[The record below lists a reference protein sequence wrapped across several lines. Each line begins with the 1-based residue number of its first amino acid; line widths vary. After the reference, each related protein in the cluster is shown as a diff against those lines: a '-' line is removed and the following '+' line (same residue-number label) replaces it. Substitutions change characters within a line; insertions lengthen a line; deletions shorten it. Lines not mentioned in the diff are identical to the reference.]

1 MKKLF
6 GIKRLIFLSITAF
19 CMFVIAFATFNPVF
33 AETNDAAI
41 IRKHQ
46 ETQNKIRQ
54 LKVLEKKETNK
65 LFKNQQK
72 LETTAKD
79 LEYSKK
85 RYDVTKHRLDD
96 LESELAIA
104 VADYNKT
111 LVKVRHRIRNIFMH
125 HRKNLFELLIS
136 ADDVNSF
143 MDNIYFQNIITKTD
157 KNSLYNV
164 RKKAQRIARIRY
176 EHEQEKKRLAN
187 FIQDMNSKQ
196 IAIQAAIGKNEE
208 IIKKL
213 RTDRQ
218 AYEKAERELA
228 RQSKNLEGII
238 NRETSS
244 SSSSEMKVV
253 SGFIKPIAGPITSPY
268 GWRVH
273 PIFKSRTFHS
283 GIDIGGAN
291 NGAIQASNSGKVIYA
306 GWYGGYGKV
315 VIIDHGMY
323 NGAKVTT
330 LYAHM
335 NTWTVNVGQY
345 VSRGQIIG
353 REGTTGYSTGPH
365 LHFEVR
371 VNGQTRNP
379 LSYI

>member
-1 MKKLF
+1 MKALSGIKKL
-6 GIKRLIFLSITAF
+6 IIF
-19 CMFVIAFATFNPVF
+19 TFSLLLLLTTSTSVCNSAL
-33 AETNDAAI
+33 AEDSDQAI

-54 LKVLEKKETNK
+54 LKLLENKEASK
-65 LFKNQQK
+65 LYRNQQK
-72 LETTAKD
+72 LETTTKD

-85 RYDVTKHRLDD
+85 RYTQTKSRLVNI
-96 LESELAIA
+96 ESELATA

-111 LVKVRHRIRNIFMH
+111 LVQVRQRIRNIYMH
-125 HRKNLFELLIS
+125 HRKNLFELLITS
-136 ADDVNSF
+136 EDVNSF
-143 MDNIYFQNIITKTD
+143 MDNIYFQNIVTKAD

-164 RKKAQRIARIRY
+164 RKKAQRIAKMRY
-176 EHEQEKKRLAN
+176 EYEMEKRRLSN
-187 FIQDMNSKQ
+187 SIQDMNSKQ
-196 IAIQAAIGKNEE
+196 LAIQVAIGKNEE
-208 IIKKL
+208 LIKKL

-218 AYEKAERELA
+218 TYEKAERELA
-228 RQSKNLEGII
+228 RQSKNLTGII

-244 SSSSEMKVV
+244 SNDMKVV
-253 SGFIKPIAGPITSPY
+253 GGFIKPIAGPITSPY

-291 NGAIQASNSGKVIYA
+291 NGAVQASNSGKVIYA

-323 NGAKVTT
+323 NGAKITT
-330 LYAHM
+330 LYAHL
-335 NTWTVNVGQY
+335 NSWAVNVGQY
-345 VSRGQIIG
+345 VSRGQTIG
-353 REGTTGYSTGPH
+353 REGSTGYSTGPH
-365 LHFEVR
+365 VHFEVR

>member
-1 MKKLF
+1 MKALS
-6 GIKRLIFLSITAF
+6 GIKKHIIFTFSLLLLLTTSTSVCHTAF
-19 CMFVIAFATFNPVF
+19 
-33 AETNDAAI
+33 AEDSDQAI

-54 LKVLEKKETNK
+54 LKLLENKEASK
-65 LFKNQQK
+65 LYRNQQK
-72 LETTAKD
+72 LETTTKD

-85 RYDVTKHRLDD
+85 RYTQTKNRLVNI
-96 LESELAIA
+96 EAELATA

-111 LVKVRHRIRNIFMH
+111 LAQVRQRIRNIYMH
-125 HRKNLFELLIS
+125 HRKNLFELLITS
-136 ADDVNSF
+136 EDINSF
-143 MDNIYFQNIITKTD
+143 MDNIYFQNIVTKAD

-164 RKKAQRIARIRY
+164 RKKAQRIAKMRY
-176 EHEQEKKRLAN
+176 EHEMEKRRLSN
-187 FIQDMNSKQ
+187 SIQDMNTKQ
-196 IAIQAAIGKNEE
+196 LAIQVAIGKNEE
-208 IIKKL
+208 LIKKL

-218 AYEKAERELA
+218 TYEKAERELA
-228 RQSKNLEGII
+228 RQSKNLTGII
-238 NRETSS
+238 NRETSTS
-244 SSSSEMKVV
+244 NDMKVV
-253 SGFIKPIAGPITSPY
+253 GGFIKPIAGPITSLY

-291 NGAIQASNSGKVIYA
+291 NGAVQASNSGKVIYA

-323 NGAKVTT
+323 NGAKITT
-330 LYAHM
+330 LYAHL
-335 NTWTVNVGQY
+335 NSWAVNVGQY
-345 VSRGQIIG
+345 VSRGQTIG
-353 REGTTGYSTGPH
+353 REGSTGYSTGPH
-365 LHFEVR
+365 VHFEVR

>member
-1 MKKLF
+1 MKRLS
-6 GIKRLIFLSITAF
+6 GIKSLITFILSLFIILTTGF
-19 CMFVIAFATFNPVF
+19 CAGLTF
-33 AETNDAAI
+33 AEESEQAI

-54 LKVLEKKETNK
+54 LKFLENKETNK
-65 LFKNQQK
+65 LYRNQQK
-72 LETTAKD
+72 LETTTKD
-79 LEYSKK
+79 LEYSRK
-85 RYDVTKHRLDD
+85 RYTVTKNRLVG
-96 LESELAIA
+96 LEAELSSA

-111 LVKVRHRIRNIFMH
+111 LVKVRQRIRNIYMH

-136 ADDVNSF
+136 SEDVNSF
-143 MDNIYFQNIITKTD
+143 MDNIYFQNIVTKAD

-164 RKKAQRIARIRY
+164 RKKAQRIAKMRY
-176 EHEQEKKRLAN
+176 DYEMEKRRLSSS
-187 FIQDMNSKQ
+187 IQDMNSRQ
-196 IAIQAAIGKNEE
+196 IAIQLAIGKNEE
-208 IIKKL
+208 LIKKL

-218 AYEKAERELA
+218 TYEKAERELA
-228 RQSKNLEGII
+228 RQSKNLTGMI

-244 SSSSEMKVV
+244 SNDMQVV

-291 NGAIQASNSGKVIYA
+291 NGAVQASNSGKVIYA

-330 LYAHM
+330 LYAHL
-335 NTWTVNVGQY
+335 NSWAVNVGQH
-345 VSRGQIIG
+345 VTRGQTIG

>member
-1 MKKLF
+1 MF
-6 GIKRLIFLSITAF
+6 SVIFCF
-19 CMFVIAFATFNPVF
+19 
-33 AETNDAAI
+33 AAI
-41 IRKHQ
+41 PAIAQDDDATILRKHQ

-54 LKVLEKKETNK
+54 LKVLERKETNK

-85 RYDVTKHRLDD
+85 RYNVTKTRLVD

-111 LVKVRHRIRNIFMH
+111 LVKVRQRIRNIFMH
-125 HRKNLFELLIS
+125 HRKNLFELLITS
-136 ADDVNSF
+136 EDVNSF
-143 MDNIYFQNIITKTD
+143 MDNIYFQNVVTKTD

-187 FIQDMNSKQ
+187 SIQDMNSKQ

-244 SSSSEMKVV
+244 SADDMKV
-253 SGFIKPIAGPITSPY
+253 SAGFIKPIAGPITSPY

-291 NGAIQASNSGKVIYA
+291 NGAVQASNSGKVIYA

-330 LYAHM
+330 LYAHL
-335 NTWTVNVGQY
+335 NSWAVNVGQY

-365 LHFEVR
+365 VHFEVR

>member
-1 MKKLF
+1 MKMLL
-6 GIKRLIFLSITAF
+6 GIKKFIVFIISLVVLMSTLS
-19 CMFVIAFATFNPVF
+19 FAGVAL
-33 AETNDAAI
+33 AEDSDQAI
-41 IRKHQ
+41 LRKHQ
-46 ETQNKIRQ
+46 ETQNKIKQ
-54 LKVLEKKETNK
+54 LKMLENKETNK

-72 LETTAKD
+72 LETTTKD

-85 RYDVTKHRLDD
+85 RYTFTKNRLSTI
-96 LESELAIA
+96 EAELAVA

-111 LVKVRHRIRNIFMH
+111 LVQVRQRIRNIYMH
-125 HRKNLFELLIS
+125 HRKNLFELLITS
-136 ADDVNSF
+136 EDVNSF

-164 RKKAQRIARIRY
+164 RKKAQKIAKMRY
-176 EHEQEKKRLAN
+176 DYEMEKRRLSN
-187 FIQDMNSKQ
+187 SIQDMNSKQ
-196 IAIQAAIGKNEE
+196 AAIQLAIGKNEE
-208 IIKKL
+208 LIKKL

-218 AYEKAERELA
+218 TYEKAERELA
-228 RQSKNLEGII
+228 RQSKNLTGII

-244 SSSSEMKVV
+244 SDNMKVV
-253 SGFIKPIAGPITSPY
+253 GGFIKPIAGPITSLY

-291 NGAIQASNSGKVIYA
+291 NGAVQASNSGKVIYA

-330 LYAHM
+330 LYAHL
-335 NTWTVNVGQY
+335 NSWNVNVGQY
-345 VSRGQIIG
+345 VSRGQTVG

-379 LSYI
+379 LNYI

>member
-1 MKKLF
+1 MKKTF
-6 GIKRLIFLSITAF
+6 GIKNFIIFTLLSLLFFNGLST
-19 CMFVIAFATFNPVF
+19 CSNYAFAEN
-33 AETNDAAI
+33 NDAAI
-41 IRKHQ
+41 IKKHQ

-54 LKVLEKKETNK
+54 LRLLENKETNK
-65 LFKNQQK
+65 LYKNQQK
-72 LETTAKD
+72 LESTTKD

-85 RYDVTKHRLDD
+85 RYTATKNRLVNI
-96 LESELAIA
+96 EAELAIA

-111 LVKVRHRIRNIFMH
+111 LVKVRQRIRNIFMH
-125 HRKNLFELLIS
+125 HRKNLFELLLTS
-136 ADDVNSF
+136 EDVNSL
-143 MDNIYFQNIITKTD
+143 MDNIHFQNIITKAD

-164 RKKAQRIARIRY
+164 RKKAQRIAKIRY
-176 EHEQEKKRLAN
+176 EHEMEKRKLAN
-187 FIQDMNSKQ
+187 SIQDMNSKQ
-196 IAIQAAIGKNEE
+196 IAIQTAIGKNEE
-208 IIKKL
+208 LIKKL

-218 AYEKAERELA
+218 TFEKAERELA
-228 RQSKNLEGII
+228 RQSKNLTGII
-238 NRETSS
+238 NRETSTPS
-244 SSSSEMKVV
+244 NMKVV
-253 SGFIKPIAGPITSPY
+253 GGFIKPIAGPITSNY

-291 NGAIQASNSGKVIYA
+291 NGAVQASNSGKVIYA

-315 VIIDHGMY
+315 VIIDHGIY
-323 NGAKVTT
+323 NGDKITT
-330 LYAHM
+330 LYAHL

-345 VSRGQIIG
+345 VSRGQTVG